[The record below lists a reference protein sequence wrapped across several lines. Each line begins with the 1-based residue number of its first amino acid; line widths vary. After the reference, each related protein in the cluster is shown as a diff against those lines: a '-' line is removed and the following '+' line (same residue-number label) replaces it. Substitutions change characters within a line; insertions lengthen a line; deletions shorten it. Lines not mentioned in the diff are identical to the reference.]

1 MSRLKIC
8 EHCGIYDSTRKICNG
23 SLYINPETNDV
34 SINKK
39 EGYIKGCDCYIPR
52 KVLNAQAKCPAGKW

>member
-8 EHCGIYDSTRKICNG
+8 EHCGIYDLERKLCNG
-23 SLYINPETNDV
+23 DLYINPETNDV
-34 SINKK
+34 SIKPK
-39 EGYIKGCDCYIPR
+39 VGYVKGCSCYIPR

>member
-1 MSRLKIC
+1 MSRLSIC
-8 EHCGIYDSTRKICNG
+8 EHCGIYDPERKICNG
-23 SLYINPETNDV
+23 DLYINPKTNDV
-34 SINKK
+34 SIKKK

>member
-8 EHCGIYDSTRKICNG
+8 ERCGIYDPDLKICNG

-34 SINKK
+34 SVTFKK
-39 EGYIKGCDCYIPR
+39 GYIKGCSCYIPR
-52 KVLNAQAKCPAGKW
+52 KVLNAKAKCPAGKW

>member
-34 SINKK
+34 SINKR